1 MNSRRAPTQRLHCEW
16 LEPWQT
22 EAGGVRTVA
31 LQECLRETGGLQA
44 LGMRQLMPP
53 CASEFHHTAP
63 VPGQQSGWSLDV
75 AGHARQCQAPLA
87 AVKRI
92 PKPRFHCASW
102 RMLPGEW
109 NLRAVL
115 VLPRGATLAHRHP
128 RLGAHGRCDK
138 GTSS

>member
-1 MNSRRAPTQRLHCEW
+1 MTSRRAPTQRLRCEW

-22 EAGGVRTVA
+22 EAGGVRIGA

-44 LGMRQLMPP
+44 LGTRQLTPP

-63 VPGQQSGWSLDV
+63 VPGQQSGWSSDV
-75 AGHARQCQAPLA
+75 AGRARQCQAPPA
-87 AVKRI
+87 ALKRI
-92 PKPRFHCASW
+92 PKPRFHCAAW

-115 VLPRGATLAHRHP
+115 VLPRRATLVHRTP
-128 RLGAHGRCDK
+128 PAGSPQTL
-138 GTSS
+138 